1 MDNHSY
7 VMKNVSAIDFDVDVQ
22 ELVKPFVKGEDSR
35 SGKKGSGI
43 GLTIA
48 KNLCEQQGYELS
60 LACDDGVFVAKIEC

>member
-1 MDNHSY
+1 
-7 VMKNVSAIDFDVDVQ
+7 MKNVSVTDFDVDVQ
-22 ELVKPFVKGEDSR
+22 ELAKPFVKGDDSR

-43 GLTIA
+43 GLTIV